1 MNDKRVRQWQM
12 KFNQSC
18 DTEEESVAMFISSDD
33 LQYRTRDGQYLGEWI
48 RDLKEQTPQTIND
61 RNYYKI
67 QIAQYL
73 LKFQQDKEA
82 SIDAIDEIEILLRE
96 EIIRRR
102 QTIKSDTKLHDSYI
116 IKYHDVMVSSLNET
130 ELDLLEEYNQTKMRN
145 GVRLAKENLRAIAK
159 MRRKIENTGHGS
171 TGRDVE

>member
-1 MNDKRVRQWQM
+1 MNHKRLRQWQM

-18 DTEEESVAMFISSDD
+18 DTEEESVAMFISSDE
-33 LQYRTRDGQYLGEWI
+33 LQYRSQRNDIGEWI

-67 QIAQYL
+67 QIAQYP

-82 SIDAIDEIEILLRE
+82 SIDAIDEIEILLME

-102 QTIKSDTKLHDSYI
+102 QTIKSDTKLHDPYLS
-116 IKYHDVMVSSLNET
+116 KLSEMMVNSLNEQ
-130 ELDLLEEYNQTKMRN
+130 ELCILEKYNQENAQN

-159 MRRKIENTGHGS
+159 MRRKIEKTGHSS